1 MIDLDYL
8 KRSKEEIKNFIE
20 LFRFLNEKTF
30 NNLIIHMQKSM
41 LFMVDSLAGR
51 HVDLLTEYAYVKEKT
66 YPYFG
71 NEFFETYFLLSSI
84 NKKNIKFLTNEK
96 IIVTGKKPYK
106 LDTEYFK
113 ELAKTIINYFNI
125 IYSRVE
131 NNGV

>member
-20 LFRFLNEKTF
+20 IFRSLNEKTF

-41 LFMVDSLAGR
+41 LFMADSLAGR
-51 HVDLLTEYAYVKEKT
+51 HVDLITEYAYVKEKT

-96 IIVTGKKPYK
+96 IIITGKKPYK
-106 LDTEYFK
+106 LDKEYFK